1 MRFRPCIDLHAGKV
15 KQIVGSTLGKN
26 RQPVTNFESTLSAA
40 HYAERYK
47 NDNLPGGHVIMLGS
61 GNREAALDALS
72 HFPGG
77 LQVGGGITPEN
88 AAQFLDAGASHVIV
102 TSYVFEKGNIRW
114 DRLQKLTDT
123 VGREHLVL
131 DLSCKKRGDNYR
143 IVTDRWQYASQEK
156 ISEHLLSKL
165 EKKCSEFLIHAAH
178 VEGMRSGI
186 DEELVTLLGAI
197 APIPTTYAGGVRSLA
212 DLELLAHSGKNRI
225 DVTIG
230 SALDLFGGSLSYQE
244 TVKWFAQQQHS
255 HAKQS
260 NFHHEKRLP
269 QCSHFLVGNDN
280 NHNL

>member
-15 KQIVGSTLGKN
+15 KQIVGSTLGEN
-26 RQPVTNFESTLSAA
+26 RQPVTNFESSLSAA
-40 HYAERYK
+40 YYAERYK

-61 GNREAALDALS
+61 GNQEAAFDALS

-77 LQVGGGITPEN
+77 FQVGGGITPEN

-114 DRLQKLTDT
+114 DRLQQLTAA

-131 DLSCKKRGDNYR
+131 DLSCKKKGDDYR
-143 IVTDRWQYASQEK
+143 IVTDRWQYESQEN
-156 ISEHLLSKL
+156 ITEHLLSNL
-165 EKKCSEFLIHAAH
+165 KKTCSEFLIHAAH

-186 DEELVTLLGAI
+186 DEELVTLLSSI

-212 DLELLAHSGKNRI
+212 DLELIARSGKNQI

-230 SALDLFGGSLSYQE
+230 SALDLFGGTLSYEE
-244 TVKWFAQQQHS
+244 TVKWFAQQQNTPT
-255 HAKQS
+255 KQ
-260 NFHHEKRLP
+260 
-269 QCSHFLVGNDN
+269 
-280 NHNL
+280 